1 MGLQDGINYIIFTN
15 PLSATAINTT
25 KKTLG
30 AVFHSKPDIPMQTTI
45 ITERVPLYKL
55 AQEGGPFVRIAG
67 LVGASAVALGAYGA
81 HRTYP
86 KDKHAELQ
94 RIFETG
100 NRYHFFNSLA
110 LLAVPLCRY
119 PKISGSFLIVG
130 ISLFSGACYYHAI
143 TGENKFRQLA
153 PVGGTCLILGWLA
166 MVL

>member
-1 MGLQDGINYIIFTN
+1 MTFQ
-15 PLSATAINTT
+15 
-25 KKTLG
+25 

-119 PKISGSFLIVG
+119 PKIVSIVN
-130 ISLFSGACYYHAI
+130 ITSTPLQSLNCVLLSYYV
-143 TGENKFRQLA
+143 KY
-153 PVGGTCLILGWLA
+153 
-166 MVL
+166 